1 MTSVWTLVLTFFIV
15 ANPIGLS
22 PTILALLKDFNFDR
36 KRKIILRESL
46 IALLLALFFQYFG
59 EFFLSLLQINDFALI
74 ITGGILLFMVALQ
87 MLFHKPKIAEEKLSK
102 EEPFIVPI
110 ATPLI
115 SGPGL
120 MTIIMINARTVNN
133 DVIVTLA
140 ILLAWCGVMG
150 ILLLAPYMQKVFGM
164 RGLTVLEQVMGML
177 LGLMGVQMIING
189 SKLFAATL
197 S

>member
-1 MTSVWTLVLTFFIV
+1 MTSILALALTFFIV
-15 ANPIGLS
+15 ANPLGTS

-36 KRKIILRESL
+36 KKKIILRESL
-46 IALLLALFFQYFG
+46 FALLLALFFQYFG
-59 EFFLSLLQINDFALI
+59 EFFLSLLKIDDYALM

-87 MLFHKPKIAEEKLSK
+87 MLFHQPEITEEKLPK

-120 MTIIMINARTVNN
+120 MTIIMINSRTTNN
-133 DVIVTLA
+133 NLIVTSA
-140 ILLAWCGVMG
+140 ILVTWCAVMS
-150 ILLLAPYMQKVFGM
+150 ILMLAPYLQKILGM
-164 RGLTVLEQVMGML
+164 RGLAVLEQIMGML
-177 LGLMGVQMIING
+177 LGLMAMQMMING
-189 SKLFAATL
+189 GKLFAATL

>member
-1 MTSVWTLVLTFFIV
+1 MLSVWALALTFFIV
-15 ANPIGLS
+15 ANPVGTS
-22 PTILALLKDFNFDR
+22 PTILALLKDCSFDR
-36 KRKIILRESL
+36 KRQIIFRETI

-59 EFFLSLLQINDFALI
+59 EFFLSLLKINDYALI

-87 MLFHKPKIAEEKLSK
+87 MLFHKPELAKEKHTR

-120 MTIIMINARTVNN
+120 MTIIMINARTENN
-133 DVIVTLA
+133 DLIVTFA
-140 ILLAWCGVMG
+140 ILIAWCGVMS
-150 ILLLAPYMQKVFGM
+150 ILMIAPYLQKILGM
-164 RGLTVLEQVMGML
+164 RGLAVLEQVMGMI
-177 LGLMGVQMIING
+177 LGLMGMQMMING
-189 SKLFAATL
+189 GKLFAATL